1 MVRRNPQFRRGD
13 SGFTMLELIVV
24 VAAIAILAAILTPMV
39 LKLIDD
45 ARVSRAQN
53 EVEAIATAVSA
64 LYKDTARW
72 PYTNANGP
80 TGNAVSRLIGSTNVP
95 TVAASGAGT
104 GAAGWGSN
112 GTAKQLGDFLYWNN
126 PDNDSRADGRNANQA
141 NADYATSG
149 EGSWKGPYLEDYE
162 IEDPWGHAYVVNV
175 RYLPGGSYSGTQR
188 HKVMVISAGPD
199 GLWSTPFD
207 DATTETVQGDDIAH
221 VIHVTN

>member
-1 MVRRNPQFRRGD
+1 MALCTVRARRGE

-53 EVEAIATAVSA
+53 EVEAIATAVA
-64 LYKDTARW
+64 TLYKDTARW

-80 TGNAVSRLIGSTNVP
+80 SGTSVARLVSSTNVV
-95 TVAASGAGT
+95 TAAAAGGGT
-104 GAAGWGSN
+104 GAASWGTY
-112 GTAKQLGDFLYWNN
+112 GTSKHLGDFLYWNN

-141 NADYATSG
+141 NGDYATTGSN
-149 EGSWKGPYLEDYE
+149 SWKGPYLESYDVD
-162 IEDPWGHAYVVNV
+162 DPWGHAYVVNV
-175 RYLPGGSYSGTQR
+175 RFLPGGGYTGTQR
-188 HKVMVISAGPD
+188 HKVMVVSAGPD
-199 GLWSTPFD
+199 GLWSTPFSD
-207 DATTETVQGDDIAH
+207 TVTETVMGDDIAH

>member
-1 MVRRNPQFRRGD
+1 MVRRKPHPRPGD

-95 TVAASGAGT
+95 TLAASGAGT
-104 GAAGWGSN
+104 GAAGWGTT
-112 GTAKQLGDFLYWNN
+112 GTAKPLGDFLYWNN

-149 EGSWKGPYLEDYE
+149 EGSWKGPYLEDYDV
-162 IEDPWGHAYVVNV
+162 EDPWGHAYVVNV

-207 DATTETVQGDDIAH
+207 DATTEAVQGDDIAH

>member
-1 MVRRNPQFRRGD
+1 MTVPTPHRRRND

-45 ARVSRAQN
+45 SRVSRAEN

-80 TGNAVSRLIGSTNVP
+80 SGTAVSRLVSSANVVKTAATGAGSG
-95 TVAASGAGT
+95 AASWGT
-104 GAAGWGSN
+104 Y

-126 PDNDSRADGRNANQA
+126 PDNDSNANGSNANQT

-149 EGSWKGPYLEDYE
+149 PGAWKGPYLESYSVD
-162 IEDPWGHAYVVNV
+162 DPWGHAYVINV
-175 RYLPGGSYSGTQR
+175 RYLPGGGYAGTQR

-199 GLWSTPFD
+199 GLWSTPFSD
-207 DATTETVQGDDIAH
+207 GVTETVMGDDIAH